1 MRSIKGR
8 NITLI
13 LVLAAILFVGASSLM
28 PVSVY
33 SSGWWFAFW
42 TVIGCAALYSFIR
55 YKLWKRPVAGLLHL
69 SLLLILGGGGLTA
82 LTSFRGTL
90 HLRPGQEV
98 RNFVDE
104 QGNRHYF
111 PEPVTLIEFSTD
123 YYPGMSFPRDFRS
136 EVQTS
141 SGRKMDISMNRIGEM
156 QGYRFYQT
164 SFDGEGGSILT
175 VAYDPYGI
183 ALTYAGYILFAIS
196 GLLWTVNHF
205 RVRRKAWIVMLLPLC
220 GAAEAMAVPA
230 VSAAQGEELAS
241 RQVIFRGRIV
251 PYSTVAHEFALK
263 ITGSATVGQ
272 LSAEQFLASL
282 ILYPQEWGGER
293 FIYVKNEALREAL
306 GAEGKY
312 ISPSSL
318 YRGQEYLP
326 AKLYEDGVGPLDDQI
341 LRLDEKIALLSEAWE
356 GTLFTPLAEQDAR
369 RRSDFSIGA
378 EVVYNHLQPL
388 KIYFMLTLSAGLLMM
403 LLSIWR
409 GGRWIYPLA
418 VLLTLC
424 AALLYGWLWLITG
437 YIPLASA
444 PQIMQFLSLALLCV
458 TLIAA
463 RRNKLLCGCGTL
475 MSGFIALVAW
485 LSLKDPAMTPLM
497 PVLSSPWLTV
507 HVSVVMTAYALL
519 GFTMPAALVAL
530 CSPARREELMQL
542 CRNLLVPGVY
552 LLGLGIFLGAVW
564 ANQSWGRYWA
574 WDPKETWA
582 LVTMLLYALPL
593 HRSLVPQSNKPLF
606 FLLLILAF
614 LSIIMTYCGVN
625 YLSSLHAYQ

>member
-1 MRSIKGR
+1 MRNIKGR

-13 LVLAAILFVGASSLM
+13 IVLAAILFVGASSLM

-33 SSGWWFAFW
+33 SSVWWFAFW
-42 TVIGCAALYSFIR
+42 AAIGCAAFYSFIR
-55 YKLWKRPVAGLLHL
+55 YRLWKRPVTGLLHL
-69 SLLLILGGGGLTA
+69 SLLLILAGGGVSA
-82 LTSFRGTL
+82 LTSFGGTL
-90 HLRPGQEV
+90 HLRPGETV
-98 RNFVDE
+98 SSFTDE
-104 QGNRHYF
+104 QGRRHYL
-111 PEPVTLIEFSTD
+111 PEPLTLVEFSTD

-136 EVQTS
+136 EVQTA
-141 SGRKMDISMNRIGEM
+141 SGKKMDISMNRIGEM

-183 ALTYAGYILFAIS
+183 AVTYAGYILFALS
-196 GLLWTVNHF
+196 GLVWTVSHF
-205 RVRRKAWIVMLLPLC
+205 RIKCKALILMLFPLC

-263 ITGSATVGQ
+263 ITGSVSVGR

-282 ILYPQEWGGER
+282 ILYPQEWSGER
-293 FIYVKNEALREAL
+293 FIYVKNEALRKAL
-306 GAEGKY
+306 GADGKY
-312 ISPSSL
+312 IAPSSL

-326 AKLYEDGVGPLDDQI
+326 AKLYEDGAGALDEQI
-341 LRLDEKIALLSEAWE
+341 LRLDEKIALLSEAWQ

-378 EVVYNHLQPL
+378 EVLYNQLEPM
-388 KIYFMLTLSAGLLMM
+388 KIFFMLTLGAGLLMM
-403 LLSIWR
+403 LVSIWR
-409 GGRWIYPLA
+409 RGRWIYPLA
-418 VLLTLC
+418 ALLTLC
-424 AALLYGWLWLITG
+424 AASLYGWLWLITG

-463 RRNKLLCGCGTL
+463 RRNMLLCGCGTL

-485 LSLKDPAMTPLM
+485 LSAKDPAMTPLM
-497 PVLSSPWLTV
+497 PVLSSIWLTV

-519 GFTMPAALVAL
+519 GFTMPASLVAL
-530 CSPARREELMQL
+530 CSPSRREELMRL
-542 CRNLLVPGVY
+542 CRSLLVPGVY

-582 LVTMLLYALPL
+582 LVTMLLYAVPL
-593 HRSLVPQSNKPLF
+593 HRGLVPRSDKPLF
-606 FLLLILAF
+606 FLLLLVAF